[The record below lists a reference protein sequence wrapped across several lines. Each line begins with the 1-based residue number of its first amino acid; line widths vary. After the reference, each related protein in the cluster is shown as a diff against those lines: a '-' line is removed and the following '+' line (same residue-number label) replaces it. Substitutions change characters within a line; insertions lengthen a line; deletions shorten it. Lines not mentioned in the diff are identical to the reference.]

1 MSVGSLTE
9 PKSDV
14 DKPGYGMKEAA
25 NWGGG

>member
-1 MSVGSLTE
+1 MSVGCLTE

-25 NWGGG
+25 N